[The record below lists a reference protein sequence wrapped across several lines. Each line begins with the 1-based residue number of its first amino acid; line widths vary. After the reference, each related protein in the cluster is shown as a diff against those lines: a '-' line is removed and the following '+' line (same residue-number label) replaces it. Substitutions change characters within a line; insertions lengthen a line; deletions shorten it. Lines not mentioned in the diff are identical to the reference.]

1 MCSLCA
7 SCKTE
12 CYCPRCPHRAGKLR
26 GWPPQVQLCS
36 ICGVDDRDCKD
47 PVCAVTEHYML
58 GDAPFCQMCVEAA
71 HLTRFPCQQFG
82 MYCSTHEQAH
92 KSRMFT
98 VV

>member
-1 MCSLCA
+1 MD
-7 SCKTE
+7 
-12 CYCPRCPHRAGKLR
+12 
-26 GWPPQVQLCS
+26 
-36 ICGVDDRDCKD
+36 DDRECVD

-58 GDAPFCQMCVEAA
+58 GDTPFCQMCVEAA

-82 MYCSTHEQAH
+82 MYCAVHEQVH